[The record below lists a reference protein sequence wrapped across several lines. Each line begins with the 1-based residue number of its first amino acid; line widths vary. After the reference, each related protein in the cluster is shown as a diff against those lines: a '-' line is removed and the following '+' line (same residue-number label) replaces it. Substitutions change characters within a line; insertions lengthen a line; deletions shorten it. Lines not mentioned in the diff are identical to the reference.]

1 MDLLSKW
8 LQGGVEMM
16 VEGRRSKVEG
26 RGCAP
31 AGRHMRFVVCCLLPA
46 FCVLSVGTL
55 GCGGAA
61 PEAAAPQ
68 EKAAAVR
75 LQRVEARTAVDM
87 ARLPADVQP
96 NRRAVLAAEVPG
108 VIERLEVQDGQRVR
122 AGDLLVAIDT
132 RTLRQAL
139 AEAEAVHRQA
149 VADFERAEQLAER
162 RSITRQQLIDAT
174 TGRDVAAARLENAML
189 GLSKSEV
196 KAPWAGTVA
205 VRRVEVGDYAVPG
218 QPLIELVDTARLK
231 IRAFAPASDV
241 PFLKVGAPAR
251 VVLEGIEG
259 EQAEGTVTRLGA
271 ELDPG
276 ARTLVLEVEVA
287 NPGGR
292 WRPGMLARIDL
303 PRRVL
308 EGAVMVPLSAVVDFE
323 TEKVLYLVEEG
334 RARRQVVELG
344 PVIGVDVVVNRGLAP
359 GAVVVVE
366 GQQQV
371 SDGQLVREVA

>member
-1 MDLLSKW
+1 MVGLLAVLTAGDAK
-8 LQGGVEMM
+8 GRVEGPGSR
-16 VEGRRSKVEG
+16 VEGRSSMPPGLRVRPG
-26 RGCAP
+26 RLVA
-31 AGRHMRFVVCCLLPA
+31 V
-46 FCVLSVGTL
+46 CVLLAGAL
-55 GCGGAA
+55 GCGGGA
-61 PEAAAPQ
+61 PEATAPL
-68 EKAAAVR
+68 EKAASVR
-75 LQRVEARTAVDM
+75 SLRVEARTAIDM

-108 VIERLEVQDGQRVR
+108 VVERIEAHEGQRVSR
-122 AGDLLVAIDT
+122 GELLVAIDT
-132 RTLRQAL
+132 RSLRQAL

-162 RSITRQQLIDAT
+162 RSITRQQLVDAT
-174 TGRDVAAARLENAML
+174 TGRDVAAARLENARL
-189 GLSKSEV
+189 QLSKSEV
-196 KAPWAGTVA
+196 SAPWAGTVA

-218 QPLIELVDTARLK
+218 LPLAELVDTSRLK

-276 ARTLVLEVEVA
+276 ARTLALEVEVA

-292 WRPGMLARIDL
+292 WRPGMLARIEL

-308 EGAVMVPLSAVVDFE
+308 EGAVLVPLAAVVDFE
-323 TEKVLYLVEEG
+323 SEKVLYLVEEG

-344 PVIGVDVVVNRGLAP
+344 PVIGVEVVVNRGLTP
-359 GAVVVVE
+359 GAAVVVE

-371 SDGQLVREVA
+371 SDGQPVREAV

>member
-1 MDLLSKW
+1 MELLAV
-8 LQGGVEMM
+8 LTAGGAT
-16 VEGRRSKVEG
+16 GRVEG
-26 RGCAP
+26 RGSRSE
-31 AGRHMRFVVCCLLPA
+31 GRSPSSPEGRVWPSRLAAVCLFA
-46 FCVLSVGTL
+46 AGTL
-55 GCGGAA
+55 GCGGGA
-61 PEAAAPQ
+61 PRAAAPG
-68 EKAAAVR
+68 EKAAPVR

-108 VIERLEVQDGQRVR
+108 VIERLEVQEGQRVS

-132 RTLRQAL
+132 RSLRQAL
-139 AEAEAVHRQA
+139 AEAEAVFRQA
-149 VADFERAEQLAER
+149 AADFERAEQLAER

-174 TGRDVAAARLENAML
+174 TGRDVAAARLENARL
-189 GLSKSEV
+189 QLSKSEV

-241 PFLKVGAPAR
+241 PFLRVGAPAR

-276 ARTLVLEVEVA
+276 ARTLALEVEVA

-292 WRPGMLARIDL
+292 WRPGMLARIEL

-308 EGAVMVPLSAVVDFE
+308 EAAVLVPLASVVDFE
-323 TEKVLYLVEEG
+323 SEKVLYVVEGG

-344 PVIGVDVVVNRGLAP
+344 PVIGMEVVVNRGLAP
-359 GAVVVVE
+359 GSVVVVE

-371 SDGQLVREVA
+371 SDGQPVREVA

>member
-1 MDLLSKW
+1 MPGARLLA
-8 LQGGVEMM
+8 V
-16 VEGRRSKVEG
+16 
-26 RGCAP
+26 
-31 AGRHMRFVVCCLLPA
+31 
-46 FCVLSVGTL
+46 SVITAGTL

-61 PEAAAPQ
+61 PQATAPG

-108 VIERLEVQDGQRVR
+108 VIERLEVQDGQRVK

-174 TGRDVAAARLENAML
+174 TGRDVAAARLENARL
-189 GLSKSEV
+189 QLSKSEV

-308 EGAVMVPLSAVVDFE
+308 EGAVLVPLSAVVDFE
-323 TEKVLYLVEEG
+323 SEKVLYLVEDG
-334 RARRQVVELG
+334 RARRHVVELG
-344 PVIGVDVVVNRGLAP
+344 PVIGVEVVVNRGVSP
-359 GAVVVVE
+359 GALVVVE

-371 SDGQLVREVA
+371 SDGQPVREVA

>member
-1 MDLLSKW
+1 MPRGLR
-8 LQGGVEMM
+8 VRP
-16 VEGRRSKVEG
+16 GRLV
-26 RGCAP
+26 A
-31 AGRHMRFVVCCLLPA
+31 V
-46 FCVLSVGTL
+46 CVLLAGAL
-55 GCGGAA
+55 GCGGGA
-61 PEAAAPQ
+61 PEATAPL
-68 EKAAAVR
+68 EKAASVR
-75 LQRVEARTAVDM
+75 SLRVEARTAIDM

-108 VIERLEVQDGQRVR
+108 VVERIEAHEGQRVSR
-122 AGDLLVAIDT
+122 GELLVAIDT
-132 RTLRQAL
+132 RSLRQAL

-162 RSITRQQLIDAT
+162 RSITRQQLVDAT
-174 TGRDVAAARLENAML
+174 TGRDVAAARLENARL
-189 GLSKSEV
+189 QLSKSEV
-196 KAPWAGTVA
+196 RAPWAGTVA

-218 QPLIELVDTARLK
+218 LPLAELVDTSRLK

-276 ARTLVLEVEVA
+276 ARTLALEVEVA

-292 WRPGMLARIDL
+292 WRPGMLARIEL

-308 EGAVMVPLSAVVDFE
+308 EGAVLVPLAAVVDFE
-323 TEKVLYLVEEG
+323 SEKVLYLVEEG

-344 PVIGVDVVVNRGLAP
+344 PVIGVEVVVSRGLAA
-359 GAVVVVE
+359 GAAVVVE
-366 GQQQV
+366 GQQQI
-371 SDGQLVREVA
+371 SDGQPVREAA

>member
-1 MDLLSKW
+1 MVSLLASVTARDVRE
-8 LQGGVEMM
+8 QVERRTARFDDPSPAPPRRSVGGVSLAA
-16 VEGRRSKVEG
+16 VW
-26 RGCAP
+26 ALA
-31 AGRHMRFVVCCLLPA
+31 AGA
-46 FCVLSVGTL
+46 L
-55 GCGGAA
+55 GCSGGG
-61 PEAAAPQ
+61 PEAAAPR
-68 EKAAAVR
+68 EKTAAVR
-75 LQRVEARTAVDM
+75 VQRVEARTAVDM

-108 VIERLEVQDGQRVR
+108 VVERLEVQEGQRVA
-122 AGDLLVAIDT
+122 AGDLLAAIDT
-132 RTLRQAL
+132 RALRQAL
-139 AEAEAVHRQA
+139 AEAEAVYRQA
-149 VADFERAEQLAER
+149 TADYERAEQLAAR
-162 RSITRQQLIDAT
+162 RSITRQQLVDAT
-174 TGRDVAAARLENAML
+174 TARDVAMARLESAKL
-189 GLSKSEV
+189 GLAKSEV
-196 KAPWAGTVA
+196 RAPWPGTVA

-231 IRAFAPASDV
+231 VRAFAPASDV
-241 PFLKVGAPAR
+241 PFLRVGAPAH

-276 ARTLVLEVEVA
+276 ARTLTLEVEVA

-292 WRPGMLARIDL
+292 WRPGMLARIEL

-308 EGAVMVPLSAVVDFE
+308 ENAVLVPLSAVVDFE
-323 TEKVLYLVEEG
+323 SEKVLYLVEGG

-344 PVIGVDVVVNRGLAP
+344 PVLGVEVVVNRGVAP

-371 SDGQLVREVA
+371 SDGQLVREAAGT

>member
-1 MDLLSKW
+1 MVDLLAV
-8 LQGGVEMM
+8 LVVGGAKGR
-16 VEGRRSKVEG
+16 VEGRRWKAEG
-26 RGCAP
+26 RSSLPPRRRVRAVRLAAACAL
-31 AGRHMRFVVCCLLPA
+31 AA
-46 FCVLSVGTL
+46 ATL
-55 GCGGAA
+55 GCGGGAHETAA
-61 PEAAAPQ
+61 PP
-68 EKAAAVR
+68 EKAASVR
-75 LQRVEARTAVDM
+75 SLRVEARTAVDM

-108 VIERLEVQDGQRVR
+108 VVERIEVEDGQRVR
-122 AGDLLVAIDT
+122 SGELLVAIDT
-132 RTLRQAL
+132 RSLRQAL

-162 RSITRQQLIDAT
+162 RSITRQQLVDAT
-174 TGRDVAAARLENAML
+174 TGRDVAAARLENARL
-189 GLSKSEV
+189 QLSKSEV
-196 KAPWAGTVA
+196 RAPWAGTVA
-205 VRRVEVGDYAVPG
+205 VRRVEAGDYAVPG

-276 ARTLVLEVEVA
+276 ARTLALEVEVA

-308 EGAVMVPLSAVVDFE
+308 EGAVLVPLAAVVDFE
-323 TEKVLYLVEEG
+323 SEKVLYLVEEG

-344 PVIGVDVVVNRGLAP
+344 PVIGVEVVVNRGLTP
-359 GAVVVVE
+359 GAAVVVE

-371 SDGQLVREVA
+371 SDGQPVREAV